1 MKSIAEKLK
10 EFRQG
15 KGLTQEELAEKA
27 KVNLRTIQRIEKKET
42 EPRGK
47 TLKLISE
54 ALDIETEEI
63 ISNKNLS
70 KDKNYVTIIVDGLFL
85 IALNLVLMAIIGF
98 LTIDSNANTNSLFGG
113 FLLSFFMPLFI
124 VILTKQMSGIERLLK
139 FGFGYIAYVVLII
152 ILHGFALGFSSGLFP
167 CLLLNVSILYFGKDL
182 MSLK

>member
-10 EFRQG
+10 EFRQR

-27 KVNLRTIQRIEKKET
+27 KVNLRTIQHIEKKET

-47 TLKLISE
+47 TLKLINE

-70 KDKNYVTIIVDGLFL
+70 KDKNYVTIIVNGLFL

-113 FLLSFFMPLFI
+113 F
-124 VILTKQMSGIERLLK
+124 
-139 FGFGYIAYVVLII
+139 
-152 ILHGFALGFSSGLFP
+152 
-167 CLLLNVSILYFGKDL
+167 C
-182 MSLK
+182 